1 MNDMDDKQILET
13 MHILQEE
20 CAEVTQAASK
30 IFRFG
35 FHTRYP
41 DEFAASNREKFEE
54 EIGDLLA
61 MVDILVENCVISDN
75 NVNLARQKKKQKLL
89 KWSNVYGNSSTDSIS

>member
-1 MNDMDDKQILET
+1 MDDKQILET

-35 FHTRYP
+35 F
-41 DEFAASNREKFEE
+41 DESWPEGAATNRQKFEE

-61 MVDILVENCVISDN
+61 MVDILIENSVISDG
-75 NVNLARQKKKQKLL
+75 NVNAARQNKKKKLL
-89 KWSNVYGNSSTDSIS
+89 KWSNIYGTATINSTT

>member
-1 MNDMDDKQILET
+1 MDDNQIIET

-20 CAEVTQAASK
+20 CAEVVQAASK

-35 FHTRYP
+35 FHTRWP
-41 DEFAASNREKFEE
+41 DEISASNREKFEE

-75 NVNLARQKKKQKLL
+75 NVNLARKGKKEKLL
-89 KWSNVYGNSSTDSIS
+89 KWSNVYGTATTDKTT